1 MNDDIDPVDEVR
13 AVREAIQKK
22 YKTLDAYMAHMK
34 EIPTADELLRQVRQS
49 MKNTPHPTAK
59 KPVKQRNTT
68 KRLTHA

>member
-13 AVREAIQKK
+13 AVREAIQEK

-34 EIPTADELLRQVRQS
+34 EIPSADELLRQVRQR
-49 MKNTPHPTAK
+49 MKNTSHPTAG
-59 KPVKQRNTT
+59 KPVKHQKAA